1 MRAEYHTSIKE
12 ASRELSAKEKLTLK
26 DFNDAQP
33 LDALVGT
40 DGLIIDPDV
49 IAIVAVHNERARD
62 DKDYE
67 TIIILDKNG
76 TKYSS
81 SSRSLRDS
89 LSDIMDEIA
98 DLDESEL
105 EDIHIKIFK
114 KESKNYTGKHF
125 LTATVV

>member
-1 MRAEYHTSIKE
+1 MRSEYYTKIKE
-12 ASRELSAKEKLTLK
+12 SSRELTAKEKLTLK

-33 LDALVGT
+33 LDTVVGT
-40 DGLIIDPDV
+40 DGFIIDPDV
-49 IAIVAVHNERARD
+49 IAVVAVHNERARD

-89 LSDIMDEIA
+89 LSDIMDDLS
-98 DLDESEL
+98 DLDEPDREGIS
-105 EDIHIKIFK
+105 IKIFK
-114 KESKNYTGKHF
+114 KESKNYTGKYF